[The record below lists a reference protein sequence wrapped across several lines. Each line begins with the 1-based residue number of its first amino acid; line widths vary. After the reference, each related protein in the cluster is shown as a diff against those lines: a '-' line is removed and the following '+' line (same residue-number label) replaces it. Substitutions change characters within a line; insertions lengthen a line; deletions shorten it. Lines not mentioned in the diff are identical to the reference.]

1 MATLHTDAN
10 SQPETNRAFV
20 GRIAYLTPSLSERC
34 LLAKNKQWQTK
45 VHLWTRRGGLSTTL
59 IPITLESLRGILL
72 VSLLVEHSTSWHNW
86 VSNKFLPLDDFQG
99 QSGQKSYSQV
109 PTFCFW
115 LPMGE
120 NCITAIRFPCEF
132 TQRLAKTAP
141 WNHIFGLFTRFSAQ
155 WCKFF
160 FGKGWQWKFF
170 FSPIGMYRDFAH
182 WDHITHTRWVHSKL
196 KFDNQNKTTYIRVN
210 KW

>member
-45 VHLWTRRGGLSTTL
+45 VHLWTKRGGLSTTLPL

-115 LPMGE
+115 LPIE
-120 NCITAIRFPCEF
+120 RNCKAAMKFPCGF
-132 TQRLAKTAP
+132 SPLLAKTGL
-141 WNHIFGLFTRFSAQ
+141 WNWKLKVIWSIAIGWSKNFH
-155 WCKFF
+155 
-160 FGKGWQWKFF
+160 GKRRQWKFF
-170 FSPIGMYRDFAH
+170 SLPLESMGEFDFI
-182 WDHITHTRWVHSKL
+182 WL
-196 KFDNQNKTTYIRVN
+196 
-210 KW
+210 